1 MYMNKDDIFWFD
13 VAMNDIVGVHV
24 GDARGDFPHD
34 DGSGLLRELP
44 LLLHGFVELAITAE
58 FHKKVKVNIIRKER
72 I

>member
-1 MYMNKDDIFWFD
+1 MNKDDIFWFD

-58 FHKKVKVNIIRKER
+58 FHQGVEMSLIMKKAI
-72 I
+72 